1 MGEGGNWEEAVREY
15 KAIYETDPS
24 EYLAREIRYAEK
36 ELKRSLRKDY
46 YQILGVS
53 RDADDAEIK
62 KAYRRLAIIHHPDK
76 NRDNDEEKAAEKFK
90 DIGEAYEHLIDPQY
104 VILLSPLLFSLLR

>member
-15 KAIYETDPS
+15 KAIYDTNPS
-24 EYLAREIRYAEK
+24 SQLAREIRQAEM

-53 RDADDAEIK
+53 RDASEAEIK

-90 DIGEAYEHLIDPQY
+90 DIGEAYENLIEPEYVHL
-104 VILLSPLLFSLLR
+104 LAL